1 MGDASPSRP
10 GVGRAD
16 PAHLQRDTASV
27 LRPEKPVEKA
37 RAGLLLVAGG
47 EDAIW
52 PSLPFAEHL
61 AQRRRSSDAPVRLIA
76 RHDAGHRPRL
86 PGESPASA
94 SPHFQY

>member
-1 MGDASPSRP
+1 
-10 GVGRAD
+10 
-16 PAHLQRDTASV
+16 
-27 LRPEKPVEKA
+27 VEKA

-47 EDAIW
+47 DDAIW
-52 PSLPFAEHL
+52 PSSPFAEHL

-94 SPHFQY
+94 SPHFQYGGTSWWISGWRQMRC